1 MLTLQQKKHVIDKW
15 ILTISITSVRRSFRS
30 MPGFHSKNLPSIM
43 TLRNIVNK
51 FEVHGTLLDRRK
63 GKKSVLQSD
72 QINRVRRLYR
82 EKQLISLRS
91 ASKKLDISTRKVKNI
106 LRLTFLK
113 KAFKAKIRLELTES
127 QRKSRVEASQVLLD
141 KQNILAHTWF
151 TDESWFYS
159 DGIAQKKNQYYWA
172 LSKDVVK
179 PVEKQL
185 VWGAVS
191 AKGLIRPYFFH
202 KNGARVS
209 VNQYTYQDCVSWF
222 VEELKSRRKLAR
234 SYFMQ
239 DVATPHTAITTRT
252 MIKQIFGNRVVGKHF
267 PISWPLYSPDL
278 TPADF
283 WLWPTSKRMIFNK
296 RNQPIS
302 PLAPLKRQ

>member
-51 FEVHGTLLDRRK
+51 FEVHITLLDRRK

-151 TDESWFYS
+151 TDESWFYP
-159 DGIAQKKNQYYWA
+159 DGIAQMKNQY
-172 LSKDVVK
+172 
-179 PVEKQL
+179 
-185 VWGAVS
+185 
-191 AKGLIRPYFFH
+191 H
-202 KNGARVS
+202 
-209 VNQYTYQDCVSWF
+209 C
-222 VEELKSRRKLAR
+222 LKMS
-234 SYFMQ
+234 
-239 DVATPHTAITTRT
+239 
-252 MIKQIFGNRVVGKHF
+252 
-267 PISWPLYSPDL
+267 
-278 TPADF
+278 
-283 WLWPTSKRMIFNK
+283 
-296 RNQPIS
+296 
-302 PLAPLKRQ
+302 